1 MFKFIGSN
9 IYEGY
14 INNKKRPLFY
24 IFENDKKLYNLTNNL
39 TRIQNKV
46 LDQDIIDYQLVGKII
61 DVKGRAQFL
70 YNTSYGLSLEQLRL
84 LLYLDN
90 DIILDINNEDEIY
103 CKCIDDITNQSM
115 FKLSGI
121 NVNEH
126 YKDSD
131 YYISIIKNNQPQFG
145 TNKIDY
151 DITDN
156 TNSNTVSISIN
167 AVILF
172 PFELNDFQHKML
184 NKIFEDSYNL
194 YEVFT
199 CDYFMSDVNFKI
211 KLQEY
216 IKYNINKIFN
226 NVLEAQNTYLNHLDL
241 L

>member
-14 INNKKRPLFY
+14 INDMKRPFFY
-24 IFENDKKLYNLTNNL
+24 IFENDKKLYNLTNNV
-39 TRIQNKV
+39 TRIQSKV

-90 DIILDINNEDEIY
+90 DIILDIDNEDGIN
-103 CKCIDDITNQSM
+103 CKCIDDITGQSM

-126 YKDSD
+126 YSD
-131 YYISIIKNNQPQFG
+131 HYISIIKNNQPQFG

-151 DITDN
+151 NITDATDN
-156 TNSNTVSISIN
+156 NTVSISIN

-172 PFELNDFQHKML
+172 PFELNNFQHKML

-199 CDYFMSDVNFKI
+199 CDHFMSDVNFKT

-226 NVLEAQNTYLNHLDL
+226 NVLEAQNSYINYLDIL
-241 L
+241 